1 GLHESDVSRVSTML
15 SVASDLERIG
25 DLAENIAEYTQIAAS
40 NKAKFSPAALDDLG
54 EMAEK
59 VEYMVDLS
67 MKAYDKEDRELLA
80 EARAVEEQVDAMQ
93 EEKTENHIERL
104 KAEICDP
111 RGGVVY
117 TDMVSDL
124 ERISD
129 HATNIAEGILGINA
143 SIEELAV
150 EV

>member
-1 GLHESDVSRVSTML
+1 
-15 SVASDLERIG
+15 
-25 DLAENIAEYTQIAAS
+25 
-40 NKAKFSPAALDDLG
+40 
-54 EMAEK
+54 AEK

-67 MKAYDKEDRELLA
+67 MKCYDKEDRELLA

>member
-1 GLHESDVSRVSTML
+1 
-15 SVASDLERIG
+15 
-25 DLAENIAEYTQIAAS
+25 
-40 NKAKFSPAALDDLG
+40 
-54 EMAEK
+54 MAEK

-67 MKAYDKEDRELLA
+67 MRTYDKEDPELLA
-80 EARAVEEQVDAMQ
+80 EARSVEDQVDAME

-104 KAEICDP
+104 KANICDP

-129 HATNIAEGILGINA
+129 HAMNIAEGMLGINA
-143 SIEELAV
+143 SIEALQV

>member
-1 GLHESDVSRVSTML
+1 
-15 SVASDLERIG
+15 
-25 DLAENIAEYTQIAAS
+25 
-40 NKAKFSPAALDDLG
+40 
-54 EMAEK
+54 
-59 VEYMVDLS
+59 
-67 MKAYDKEDRELLA
+67 
-80 EARAVEEQVDAMQ
+80 DAMQ